1 MLVDLLLGAQWTAER
16 ADIQGVALSA
26 PAQPALRQSLLIER
40 TRRVYEQSLRGM
52 PFSFMVGGMVV
63 AGLESA
69 RGSID
74 LIWWWAALA
83 VLTLLRHNHAR
94 RVLSRPIT
102 EANAAKLSAWFTF
115 GVGFEGLMWGVS
127 FMLVAV
133 SIGDRATVFMGCAVA
148 GISVAALTTMAAGRA
163 AFPVFLSCL
172 ALPVLV
178 TLGLLDRAEGASVG
192 AMVVL
197 FGLNL
202 VLAYLHSHAADT
214 AEIKMQ
220 FDQQAAVNA
229 LAKANRRIEVL
240 SRTDALTG
248 LANRREFDERLEVE
262 WLRSE
267 RGGEPV
273 GLVMLDIDKFKAYN
287 DAGGHPAGDECLRRV
302 AVALRSAVHRPSDLV
317 ARFGG
322 EEFVVLLPGTD
333 AAGAL
338 EVAEQLRSTIERLA
352 LPRPDDADRVVTV
365 SAGAS
370 AAVARKPQGSGIL
383 TEAADRAMYLAK
395 SQGRNRA
402 RCLPESITTQSADNR
417 DARAARS

>member
-1 MLVDLLLGAQWTAER
+1 MSDTH
-16 ADIQGVALSA
+16 GVALT
-26 PAQPALRQSLLIER
+26 ALAHHKFRQSLLIER

-83 VLTLLRHNHAR
+83 VLTLFRHNHAR
-94 RVLSRPIT
+94 RVLSGPIT

-163 AFPVFLSCL
+163 AFPVFLGCL

-178 TLGLLDRAEGASVG
+178 TLGLLDREEGASVG

-202 VLAYLHSHAADT
+202 MLAYLHSHAADT

-229 LAKANRRIEVL
+229 LAKANHRIEVL

-248 LANRREFDERLEVE
+248 LANRREFDERLEIE

-267 RGGEPV
+267 RSGEPV

-302 AVALRSAVHRPSDLV
+302 AAAMRSAVHRPSDLV

-338 EVAEQLRSTIERLA
+338 EVAEQLRSAIESLG
-352 LPRPDDADRVVTV
+352 LPRPDRQSAVVTV

-370 AAVARKPQGSGIL
+370 ASVARKPNRSGTL

-402 RCLPESITTQSADNR
+402 RCLPESAGDRHAPHQ
-417 DARAARS
+417 AANPTRS